1 MARARSDH
9 KTLDLLSWQPSSPK
23 VERFDEQTVRAAT
36 INGKVALAVSRIL
49 ADAKARENEPL
60 EREDVARRMSE
71 FLGEEVSKNMLD
83 AYASQSRQDH
93 KISVVRAVALM
104 HATQDFR
111 LLTLLAEEIGLTVI
125 PRKYEGT
132 VREAILAEKIEELN
146 GELNSLRR
154 GRKS

>member
-1 MARARSDH
+1 MARVRSDH
-9 KTLDLLSWQPSSPK
+9 KTLDLLSWQPSSPR

-36 INGKVALAVSRIL
+36 INGKVSLAVSRIL
-49 ADAKARENEPL
+49 MDAKARSEEPL
-60 EREDVARRMSE
+60 EREDVARRMSD
-71 FLGEEVSKNMLD
+71 FLGEDVSKHMID
-83 AYASQSRQDH
+83 AYASQSREDH

-104 HATQDFR
+104 HATQDYR
-111 LLTLLAEEIGLTVI
+111 LLTLLAEELGLTVI

-146 GELNSLRR
+146 GELHSLRR